1 MKIILNF
8 YKHIN
13 FGNNKYETL
22 IITTNKI
29 PVSFLK
35 NIISQQYDLDKSSIS
50 LSVKMYNLFFVIMV
64 DNFPIYFYNIK
75 ENSVIY
81 VEIFENTKSIEESVK
96 KIKIR
101 EGKSEYLRKLNI
113 FRKNKRMDVIKE
125 STLEDIEIEN
135 ENSLNDSIIKI
146 DDENISENNI
156 ILEEQNN
163 VDELSKIIEKRFINA
178 IINNKIEEF
187 RDIMKQ
193 YKNLIDINKPIG
205 KSGKY
210 SPVHFAS
217 MFGYAEMMK
226 DLISKYSANINLIS
240 KDGWSPLHL
249 CSYNGTINIL
259 NIFIQIKKVKF
270 NMILPKLGTPLHCA
284 CKQNNLKI
292 VSLLLY
298 KENPE
303 IKNDEGLLPIELTN
317 NKNIKKLINK
327 VIKGQ
332 NYYQNENLDISMN
345 NKNQLDKFQFLKEL
359 ESIPVC
365 PPRYVGFCYKRGK
378 RFSIYNPRF
387 IEINANKNLFLRFM
401 FKEDYPNKVKE
412 VLILSDIKSCRIMP
426 YSESDSFF
434 YIEIKMYDLSQIFKF
449 ESLKL
454 CNIWT
459 EKINQSIEYSKHWKK
474 MAKKYLDVPLYLSSI
489 KPEVYEIDYFSGD
502 IQKFEMKKNITPI
515 NNISLNHE
523 NNLQTKNNN
532 SNKENKILNL
542 LEFKELIYTCNV
554 FKIYKV
560 ENKLDGNNLL
570 MKIFHKKNLAK
581 RKLLKTFNSQL
592 SMQKQLNSHFFPS
605 IYHSLDINDDLYL
618 VLDYCPYN
626 NLSFYKNKII
636 FEEDSIKLYIAE
648 IIVVIEYIHKLEY
661 VFKNLS
667 LENILI
673 TKDNHIKLTDL
684 ELNKN
689 FNNSINNYD
698 DGTRKGT
705 GISADIYCLGSILYE
720 LVSGI
725 PPLFITNI
733 SFKTKKKEE
742 ELFLFNFFSDNLKD
756 LLSKLLCKNPNQ
768 RIGIKSKKEIK
779 AHPWFKNI
787 NWDNLLIKYIKP
799 PINFSLI
806 KEEIDK
812 SLNNC

>member
-81 VEIFENTKSIEESVK
+81 VEIFENTKSIEENVK

-163 VDELSKIIEKRFINA
+163 VDELYKIIEKRFINA

-345 NKNQLDKFQFLKEL
+345 NKNQLDKFQFLKDL
-359 ESIPVC
+359 ENIPVC

-387 IEINANKNLFLRFM
+387 IEINANKNL
-401 FKEDYPNKVKE
+401 
-412 VLILSDIKSCRIMP
+412 
-426 YSESDSFF
+426 
-434 YIEIKMYDLSQIFKF
+434 
-449 ESLKL
+449 
-454 CNIWT
+454 
-459 EKINQSIEYSKHWKK
+459 
-474 MAKKYLDVPLYLSSI
+474 
-489 KPEVYEIDYFSGD
+489 
-502 IQKFEMKKNITPI
+502 
-515 NNISLNHE
+515 
-523 NNLQTKNNN
+523 
-532 SNKENKILNL
+532 
-542 LEFKELIYTCNV
+542 
-554 FKIYKV
+554 
-560 ENKLDGNNLL
+560 
-570 MKIFHKKNLAK
+570 
-581 RKLLKTFNSQL
+581 
-592 SMQKQLNSHFFPS
+592 
-605 IYHSLDINDDLYL
+605 
-618 VLDYCPYN
+618 
-626 NLSFYKNKII
+626 
-636 FEEDSIKLYIAE
+636 
-648 IIVVIEYIHKLEY
+648 
-661 VFKNLS
+661 
-667 LENILI
+667 
-673 TKDNHIKLTDL
+673 
-684 ELNKN
+684 
-689 FNNSINNYD
+689 
-698 DGTRKGT
+698 
-705 GISADIYCLGSILYE
+705 
-720 LVSGI
+720 
-725 PPLFITNI
+725 
-733 SFKTKKKEE
+733 
-742 ELFLFNFFSDNLKD
+742 
-756 LLSKLLCKNPNQ
+756 
-768 RIGIKSKKEIK
+768 
-779 AHPWFKNI
+779 
-787 NWDNLLIKYIKP
+787 
-799 PINFSLI
+799 
-806 KEEIDK
+806 
-812 SLNNC
+812 